1 MGGGGQE
8 GGGEGIGAEG
18 APGAGDA
25 EEAMD
30 AGLCHRVGGLEET
43 GALAG
48 VRERSSTGEVHV
60 SEARQTSMSGARA
73 GGEALEANDVAGME
87 AGICRRVGDGG
98 GMRVEEDL
106 VQAGSKSRI
115 RKRRPPI
122 SQATSP
128 WPVSRPR
135 RWRKARRSGRASE
148 MAWAV
153 AKA

>member
-1 MGGGGQE
+1 
-8 GGGEGIGAEG
+8 
-18 APGAGDA
+18 
-25 EEAMD
+25 MD
-30 AGLCHRVGGLEET
+30 AGFYHRVSDLEET

-48 VRERSSTGEVHV
+48 VRERSSTGKVHI
-60 SEARQTSMSGARA
+60 SETRQTSMSGAHA
-73 GGEALEANDVAGME
+73 GGDALGVDDDTGMGAE
-87 AGICRRVGDGG
+87 SCRRVGDGG
-98 GMRVEEDL
+98 SVRVEESV
-106 VQAGSKSRI
+106 VQTGSKSRI

-148 MAWAV
+148 MAWVV